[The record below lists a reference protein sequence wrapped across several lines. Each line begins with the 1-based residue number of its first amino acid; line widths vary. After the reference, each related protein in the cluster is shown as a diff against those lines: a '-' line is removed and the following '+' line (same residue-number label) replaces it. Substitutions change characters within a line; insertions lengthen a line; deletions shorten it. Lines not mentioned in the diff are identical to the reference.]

1 MRPYI
6 ICHMVESVDGR
17 IDCSMV
23 DKISGDEYYSSL
35 DSLDCPSC
43 VEGKVTTEH
52 YHSLP
57 GHYEAKDTTPIGKET
72 WHKATEAKGYQIC
85 PDTNGT
91 LLWDSKQTEP
101 MLILLSENAPAEYLD
116 YLRERNFSYI
126 VTGKERIDLQKAM
139 EILGDEFGV
148 KRLSVLGGGR
158 INGGFLS
165 AGLIDE
171 ISLLIAPGIDGRT
184 SQPALFDGVADRPG
198 FLPTKLKLKSV
209 DTIADDVLWVK
220 YTVIK

>member
-1 MRPYI
+1 MRPHI
-6 ICHMVESVDGR
+6 ICHMVASIDGR

-23 DKISGDEYYSSL
+23 DKISGDEYYSTLASL
-35 DSLDCPSC
+35 ECPSC

-57 GHYEAKDTTPIGKET
+57 GHYEAGNPSPIAEET
-72 WHKATEAKGYQIC
+72 WHKSVEADGYWIC

-91 LLWDSKQTEP
+91 LLWDSKQSQP
-101 MLILLSENAPAEYLD
+101 LLILLSENAPEEYLG
-116 YLRERNFSYI
+116 YLRERNISYI
-126 VTGKERIDLQKAM
+126 VTGKDRIDLPRAM
-139 EILGDEFGV
+139 DILGGEFGV

-171 ISLLIAPGIDGRT
+171 VSLLLAPGIDGRT
-184 SQPALFDGVADRPG
+184 FQPALFDGIADRTG

-209 DTIADDVLWVK
+209 ETIADGVLWIKYNVK
-220 YTVIK
+220 A

>member
-6 ICHMVESVDGR
+6 VCHMVASIDGR

-23 DKISGDEYYSSL
+23 DKISGDEYYSTL
-35 DSLDCPSC
+35 ESLDCASL

-57 GHYEAKDTTPIGKET
+57 GHYKAEDSTKTGKES
-72 WHKATEAKGYQIC
+72 WHKAAEADGYQIC

-91 LLWDSKQTEP
+91 LLWDPAQP
-101 MLILLSENAPAEYLD
+101 QPLLILLSENAPEEYLG
-116 YLRERNFSYI
+116 YLRNRNISYV
-126 VTGKERIDLQKAM
+126 VTGKDRIDLPRAM
-139 EILGDEFGV
+139 DILGKEFGV
-148 KRLSVLGGGR
+148 KRLAVLGGGR
-158 INGGFLS
+158 INGGFLR

-171 ISLLIAPGIDGRT
+171 ISLLLAPGVDGRT
-184 SQPALFDGVADRPG
+184 SQPALFDGFANRSG

-209 DTIADDVLWVK
+209 ETIADDVLWIKYDVK
-220 YTVIK
+220 A